1 MNHEVKVVPIEAIEI
16 EDGFNPR
23 QHVDDELADSI
34 RRHGVLQPVLV
45 RPKPDSDERW
55 LLVDGQ
61 RRITAAR
68 KEGHKEIP
76 VSVRADLDNNGL
88 AAALVTALKRKDLD
102 PVEEAQ
108 AYQRLIDGGLT
119 KRGAAQTIGV
129 PQKTITARLQI
140 LALPEKLR
148 PLVAAGTIP
157 LSAVAELARMA
168 GFSTRLAER
177 VGAEGASSGRFDFWV
192 AEQIARGIK
201 TLHPINDIDVD
212 ALKLDAAAREKI
224 DALSDSWSKWRPR
237 LREQDLDRARAAGVL
252 YEEPRHRTEAS
263 WGFAR
268 AIICD
273 TEIARELTL
282 AALGRDWRQRQR
294 RLAEQRRQDGKP
306 EPGTPQHERDKQR
319 RKKQRERE
327 QELREWARG
336 ANLDLGRKLL
346 DTLASV
352 ELAGNRDVADLL
364 AYTILSRPVQGYYT
378 AESAGG
384 AIEVWRLAAR
394 GLRYT
399 LADWQ
404 QEERLKSGKTKI
416 AYAGGGKTGEAR
428 EELER
433 RFWAWFEAGKTAE
446 QTIGRLV
453 VALAAARYAIDE
465 VVPASR
471 RHWLRLPAGKDD
483 KAAKALE
490 RLAGGHL
497 PASLAQARKAIDA
510 HNRDGDRL

>member
-102 PVEEAQ
+102 PVEEAH
-108 AYQRLIDGGLT
+108 AYQRLIEGGLT

-201 TLHPINDIDVD
+201 TLHPTNDIDVD

-252 YEEPRHRTEAS
+252 HEEPRHRTESSWAS
-263 WGFAR
+263 PAR
-268 AIICD
+268 SSA
-273 TEIARELTL
+273 TARSPANSRSRCSPATGSSAS
-282 AALGRDWRQRQR
+282 AAS
-294 RLAEQRRQDGKP
+294 P
-306 EPGTPQHERDKQR
+306 ISV
-319 RKKQRERE
+319 
-327 QELREWARG
+327 ARTASRSPARPSTSATSSG
-336 ANLDLGRKLL
+336 AGSS
-346 DTLASV
+346 AS
-352 ELAGNRDVADLL
+352 G
-364 AYTILSRPVQGYYT
+364 SRSCANGP
-378 AESAGG
+378 
-384 AIEVWRLAAR
+384 AAR
-394 GLRYT
+394 T
-399 LADWQ
+399 STWA
-404 QEERLKSGKTKI
+404 
-416 AYAGGGKTGEAR
+416 AGCSTR
-428 EELER
+428 
-433 RFWAWFEAGKTAE
+433 WPAW
-446 QTIGRLV
+446 
-453 VALAAARYAIDE
+453 
-465 VVPASR
+465 S
-471 RHWLRLPAGKDD
+471 
-483 KAAKALE
+483 
-490 RLAGGHL
+490 
-497 PASLAQARKAIDA
+497 
-510 HNRDGDRL
+510 